1 MVLNICLKFLDFLGK
16 RLDITI
22 KARDDESQGI
32 EIEVGITPSVTSKL
46 WGNQISNQ
54 AKRS

>member
-1 MVLNICLKFLDFLGK
+1 MVLNICLKLLDFLGK

-32 EIEVGITPSVTSKL
+32 EIEVGCCYVL
-46 WGNQISNQ
+46 
-54 AKRS
+54 